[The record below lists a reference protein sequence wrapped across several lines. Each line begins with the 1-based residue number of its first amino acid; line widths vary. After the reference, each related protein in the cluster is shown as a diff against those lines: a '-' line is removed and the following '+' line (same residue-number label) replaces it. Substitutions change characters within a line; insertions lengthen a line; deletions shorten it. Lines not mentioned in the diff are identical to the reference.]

1 MVGCAY
7 WPSASADGLSVVPGM
22 DRCDK
27 QIVEAAHS
35 SASYVDR
42 ALADICM

>member
-1 MVGCAY
+1 MVGSAY
-7 WPSASADGLSVVPGM
+7 WPSESADGLSAVPGM
-22 DRCDK
+22 DRCGK
-27 QIVEAAHS
+27 RIVEAARN

>member
-1 MVGCAY
+1 MVGSAC
-7 WPSASADGLSVVPGM
+7 WSCASADGLSAVPGM
-22 DRCDK
+22 GRCDK
-27 QIVEAAHS
+27 QSVEAAHS

>member
-1 MVGCAY
+1 MVESAY
-7 WPSASADGLSVVPGM
+7 WPGASASGLSVVPGM

-27 QIVEAAHS
+27 QSVDAAHN